1 MKTSI
6 FILFFLNIFFIKL
19 LLCDEMTKWTDPT
32 TNLPYDF
39 TYLKNFQK
47 NEFIVKDKGNNEDAF
62 TMNYHIK
69 IGDNLGRTCKDKR
82 ASVIE
87 FLQILGQDTE
97 TCEILGKFEEKNVG
111 LLDPLNPYLGI
122 YVEYGGGEICSN
134 IDDFEGFNQPR
145 KTRFK
150 IYCSAFQDNNFIL
163 DLPGE
168 TQGTTKCILDFK
180 INSPAGCPY
189 GVYYGLTYTRALFYL
204 VVLFILYICV
214 GMIYKI
220 KVYNLWGTES
230 IPNIEFWRNFPTYVQ
245 LGIMFCFHKINNLFD
260 CFLNKYNKK
269 ELEGYEDI

>member
-1 MKTSI
+1 
-6 FILFFLNIFFIKL
+6 
-19 LLCDEMTKWTDPT
+19 
-32 TNLPYDF
+32 
-39 TYLKNFQK
+39 
-47 NEFIVKDKGNNEDAF
+47 
-62 TMNYHIK
+62 MNYHIK
-69 IGDNLGRTCKDKR
+69 IGDNLGRTCKDQR

-122 YVEYGGGEICSN
+122 YVEYGGGEVCSN

-204 VVLFILYICV
+204 VVIFILYICI

-230 IPNIEFWRNFPTYVQ
+230 IPNIEFWRNFPTYV
-245 LGIMFCFHKINNLFD
+245 LMGIMFCFHKINNYFD
-260 CFLNKYNKK
+260 YFLNKYNKK